1 MIISKFVFQS
11 YIMSM
16 VTKSFLHNFA
26 AKYQF
31 YPFKLFENE
40 EMAKLFDIYY
50 KGFCPSPTEKEN
62 LFNQNLTLS
71 IFISSVYFSHIMSFD
86 RVSKAAE
93 RSRNATAW

>member
-71 IFISSVYFSHIMSFD
+71 ICIFSVYFSHKMFLID
-86 RVSKAAE
+86 GLEAE
-93 RSRNATAW
+93 